1 MQNER
6 KNKSKM
12 RERTF
17 HVCNEPV
24 FRTGMLIIF
33 MRTLVDKIAGSMW
46 LVGSTGGVMLFQ
58 THFYLILNRFLSNQ
72 KYFWEKKFLFSLSGS
87 LTNPS
92 RSFYAILNN
101 IITAIFTSVSCG
113 TVWPCNVL
121 PNCILLIIFWHAS
134 WWKITE
140 KKKLFSRHA
149 TADVRCNNSIGS
161 TPYQFWLSI
170 KSVRSWKLEP
180 SPQHFLSPTVSLRR

>member
-101 IITAIFTSVSCG
+101 IFSVIFTSVSCG
-113 TVWPCNVL
+113 TVWPWNVL

-140 KKKLFSRHA
+140 KKNFFRD
-149 TADVRCNNSIGS
+149 T
-161 TPYQFWLSI
+161 QLSMFDAI
-170 KSVRSWKLEP
+170 IPLDQRLISFGWVLSQLDPESWN
-180 SPQHFLSPTVSLRR
+180 QVHNTF